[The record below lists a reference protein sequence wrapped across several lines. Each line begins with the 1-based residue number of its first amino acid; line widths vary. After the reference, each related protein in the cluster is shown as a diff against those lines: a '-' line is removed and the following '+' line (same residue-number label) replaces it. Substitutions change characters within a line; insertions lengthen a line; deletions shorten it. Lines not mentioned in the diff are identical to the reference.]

1 MGLTMNFRQLTEMA
15 VDASDFEGGF
25 HPSKRRRVEGEP
37 LDVERLFP
45 DLGPEAERYLEHIT
59 SAGYKDTVKR
69 VSRYLNVDVSEMAD
83 RFPDINSFALLMGQT
98 IMSIDAIEQHYR
110 EDLEVI
116 ALNVVLSLPEFTMIK
131 QMYAQGQIKFDIKLL
146 SMGDQQEITDMLF
159 GDDEAPE
166 DGLAPSEELAMQS
179 DRFDSDEDIK
189 REFANFMM
197 AGNAVNKFYLFH
209 LVEDQLNQLNPQ
221 LVPKYGLISALGN
234 LGYYMLPDHDL
245 AAGGGAG
252 GAAGVEKVDRE
263 KNIIYVR
270 GLNFTLLIHEL
281 VKGIWEYLS
290 VDVGSP
296 GKFGAESVNDEVVH
310 IMSGP
315 EVYRQFQS
323 MIPEDKM
330 GLLPLIYKLLLQEPV
345 KVIQTILLGGSR
357 AQIELTRIIQQAES
371 DMGEYE
377 DFDENED

>member
-1 MGLTMNFRQLTEMA
+1 MNFNELTEMA

-37 LDVERLFP
+37 LDIERLFP
-45 DLGPEAERYLEHIT
+45 DVGPNAQRYLEHIT
-59 SAGYKDTVKR
+59 SASYKDAVQK
-69 VSRYLNVDVSEMAD
+69 VSRYLNVDISEMAD

-98 IMSIDAIEQHYR
+98 VFHIDAIEQHYR
-110 EDLEVI
+110 DALEEI
-116 ALNVVLSLPEFTMIK
+116 ALDVVLSLPEFTMIK
-131 QMYAQGQIKFDIKLL
+131 QMYDQEQIKFDIKIL
-146 SMGDQQEITDMLF
+146 SIRDQQEITDMLF
-159 GDDEAPE
+159 GDDEVPE

-209 LVEDQLNQLNPQ
+209 LVEDRLNQLDRQ

-234 LGYYMLPDHDL
+234 LGYYMLPDTDL
-245 AAGGGAG
+245 RHGGGP
-252 GAAGVEKVDRE
+252 AGVEKIDRD
-263 KNIIYVR
+263 KNIIYAR
-270 GLNFTLLIHEL
+270 GLNFTVLVHEL

-290 VDVGSP
+290 ADVGSAE
-296 GKFGAESVNDEVVH
+296 KLGAENVNDEVLH

-315 EVYRQFQS
+315 EVYRQFQNL
-323 MIPEDKM
+323 IPQDKM
-330 GLLPLIYKLLLQEPV
+330 ELLPLIYKLVLQEPV
-345 KVIQTILLGGSR
+345 KVIQTILIGGNR
-357 AQIELTRIIQQAES
+357 AQIELNRIIQQAES

-377 DFDENED
+377 DYE